1 MKCSSARELIAQ
13 RDSDLSALQ
22 AEDLDKHIAHCPDCA
37 AYHKRAAS
45 ALQNDTELLT
55 QLLQQIPLS
64 KPNDTVKVNSRM
76 PARRSRKRSQSLLTS
91 AVRWLGYS
99 SLLLLFV
106 IICVLLSLFVV
117 VRRNVQALIVSTPTV
132 SLPIAL
138 SDGPMASA
146 ITPQPLRPSAT
157 LARSDLALD
166 SPLLPT
172 LLPTTKIAYP
182 STTQAINVLLLGSDE
197 RPDETEKGRT
207 DTVVIVHIDPK
218 NERVAL
224 LSLPR
229 DLIVSIPGY
238 GQGRI
243 NSAYSY
249 GGVPLVRSTVSNLLG
264 IPIHYYASV
273 NFDGFM
279 AVVDA
284 VDGID
289 VMVENELYDPQF
301 PTMDYGYTV
310 AHFLPGLQHMD
321 GERALMYSR
330 IRHPDSDYNRIKR
343 QQTVILALIDRL
355 KEQNILQNLQSMMS
369 ISQSLKGYVQT
380 DMPEELIFS
389 LAWTFRSF
397 APSDVEL
404 YSLDA
409 NDVSEGVIPDDPYAS
424 FALPGRIN
432 QRVRE
437 LLGNE

>member
-1 MKCSSARELIAQ
+1 MKCSSARSLINQTTSQLPAQ
-13 RDSDLSALQ
+13 QALDLN
-22 AEDLDKHIAHCPDCA
+22 KHLVRCPDCA
-37 AYHKRAAS
+37 AYYKRAS
-45 ALQNDTELLT
+45 RPVTDDTELLS
-55 QLLQQIPLS
+55 QLLQQSPLS
-64 KPNDTVKVNSRM
+64 QTNEIVRQDSRI
-76 PARRSRKRSQSLLTS
+76 PAGRSRKPPKSLL
-91 AVRWLGYS
+91 ARAARWLGYS
-99 SLLLLFV
+99 SLVFLVV
-106 IICVLLSLFVV
+106 IVCSLLSLFFV
-117 VRRNVQALIVSTPTV
+117 VRQKVQAFIVSTPTV
-132 SLPIAL
+132 SLPVAL
-138 SDGPMASA
+138 ALDPVATG
-146 ITPQPLRPSAT
+146 ITPQPLSPSVALT
-157 LARSDLALD
+157 HSDLSLN
-166 SPLLPT
+166 SPLMPT

-182 STTQAINVLLLGSDE
+182 ATTQAINVLLLGSDE

-207 DTVVIVHIDPK
+207 DTVVIVHIDPT
-218 NERVAL
+218 NERIAL

-289 VMVENELYDPQF
+289 VMVESELYDPQF

-343 QQTVILALIDRL
+343 QQTVILALVDRL
-355 KEQNILQNLQSMMS
+355 KQQNVLQNLQSMMS

-397 APSDVEL
+397 SPSNVEL
-404 YSLDA
+404 YSLDG
-409 NDVSEGVIPDDPYAS
+409 NDVSEGVLPDDPYAS

-437 LLGNE
+437 LLGND